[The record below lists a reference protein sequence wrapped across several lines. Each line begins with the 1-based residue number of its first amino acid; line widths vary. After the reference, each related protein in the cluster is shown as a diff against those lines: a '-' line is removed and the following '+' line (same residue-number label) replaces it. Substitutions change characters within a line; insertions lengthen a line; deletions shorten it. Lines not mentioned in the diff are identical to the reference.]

1 MFWSETIISVNE
13 VAEAEIIQ
21 IGGKIDYWLNSSQ
34 LILGRKKKTITMT
47 VVDTRAVSTY
57 GSYMH
62 IFW

>member
-1 MFWSETIISVNE
+1 MFWRETIISVNE
-13 VAEAEIIQ
+13 VAKAEIIQ

-34 LILGRKKKTITMT
+34 LILGRKKKTIMT
-47 VVDTRAVSTY
+47 VVDSRAVSTY

>member
-1 MFWSETIISVNE
+1 METIISVNE

-21 IGGKIDYWLNSSQ
+21 IGGKIDYWLNSLQ
-34 LILGRKKKTITMT
+34 LILGRKKKTIIMT